1 MTLIPENGF
10 RKKRAHRLC
19 AFLFRWASL
28 TKKLFPKS
36 LTYSTYRLMQ
46 NLKYPP
52 EERNIALD
60 YDATASTN
68 VKFWQNFV
76 VLAQAN
82 GYNVYIV
89 TARHPNRMEEPKL
102 YFEHLVRGIIATSH
116 KAKKAYCREIGLEI
130 DIFIDD
136 SPWNV
141 YVNIDGST
149 PKSESF
155 SLLNPDFGVE
165 IANMLFPRNHPLTV
179 RGYGF
184 YFTDCYHE
192 VPLIQ
197 QSFHRTKAGAY
208 RAMRKFLVER
218 SEEHYSQYKQEE
230 RRWRHDKKKPSGKR
244 QKYWYGP
251 FAYAKWAVK
260 PATLYINE

>member
-1 MTLIPENGF
+1 MTLNPENGI
-10 RKKRAHRLC
+10 RQKRAQPC
-19 AFLFRWASL
+19 AFLLRWA
-28 TKKLFPKS
+28 KRLFPTSFK
-36 LTYSTYRLMQ
+36 YSTYRLMQ

-52 EERNIALD
+52 DRKNIALD

-68 VKFWQNFV
+68 IQFWQNFV

-82 GYNVYIV
+82 GYDVYIV
-89 TARHPNRMEEPKL
+89 TARHPNRIEEPKR
-102 YFEHLVRGIIATSH
+102 YFEHLVKGVIPTSH
-116 KAKKAYCREIGLEI
+116 KAKKAYCRSIGLEI

-149 PKSESF
+149 PVDEKASF
-155 SLLNPDFGVE
+155 LNPDFGVE
-165 IANMLFPRNHPLTV
+165 IANMLFPRNHPLTI

-184 YFTDCYHE
+184 FFTDCHHE
-192 VPLIQ
+192 VPLIR

-218 SEEHYSQYKQEE
+218 SEENYKHYKEGP
-230 RRWRHDKKKPSGKR
+230 RRHQIFSTKR
-244 QKYWYGP
+244 SARWYGP
-251 FAYAKWAVK
+251 FEHCLWEIRPDTVYVH
-260 PATLYINE
+260 E

>member
-1 MTLIPENGF
+1 
-10 RKKRAHRLC
+10 
-19 AFLFRWASL
+19 
-28 TKKLFPKS
+28 
-36 LTYSTYRLMQ
+36 MQ
-46 NLKYPP
+46 NLKFPP
-52 EERNIALD
+52 DVRNIALD

-68 VKFWQNFV
+68 IKFWQNFV
-76 VLAQAN
+76 VLAQSN

-89 TARHPNRMEEPKL
+89 TARHPNRIEEPTL
-102 YFEHLVRGIIATSH
+102 YFGHLVRGVIATAH
-116 KAKKAYCREIGLEI
+116 NAKKAYCREIGLEI

-149 PKSESF
+149 PKSEALSP
-155 SLLNPDFGVE
+155 LNPDFGTE
-165 IANMLFPRNHPLTV
+165 IANLIFPRNHPLTI

-184 YFTDCYHE
+184 YFTDCCYE

-218 SEEHYSQYKQEE
+218 TEKHYTDYKTEPRKWGSYE
-230 RRWRHDKKKPSGKR
+230 DRSSKR
-244 QKYWYGP
+244 EGHWYG
-251 FAYAKWAVK
+251 ALDHCKWAVMS
-260 PATLYINE
+260 ATIYVNE